1 MCGRFGSVPSRSRS
15 RAGVETTRRRLQPR
29 HNAVASALR
38 FGSVELGLRPTN
50 GVDRTA
56 VNARGYSGLVGA
68 VMRKLLHQAYGVLKH
83 ATPFN
88 PNLEFNP

>member
-1 MCGRFGSVPSRSRS
+1 
-15 RAGVETTRRRLQPR
+15 
-29 HNAVASALR
+29 
-38 FGSVELGLRPTN
+38 
-50 GVDRTA
+50 VDRTA